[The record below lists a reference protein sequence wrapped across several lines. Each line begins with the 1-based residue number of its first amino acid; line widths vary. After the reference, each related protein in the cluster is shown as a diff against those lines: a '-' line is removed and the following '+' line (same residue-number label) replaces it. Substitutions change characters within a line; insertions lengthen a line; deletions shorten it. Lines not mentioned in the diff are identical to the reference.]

1 MINASFT
8 SVILFAVGKKHV
20 ATKYSLL
27 ASLGN
32 LPVVYMTAFDGW
44 AHDKYN
50 SKYMLMA
57 EAIAGILFVI
67 VFMFILKRMMNK
79 KLIPATMD

>member
-1 MINASFT
+1 M
-8 SVILFAVGKKHV
+8 

-50 SKYMLMA
+50 SKYMLLA
-57 EAIAGILFVI
+57 EAIAGILFVLI
-67 VFMFILKRMMNK
+67 FFFILRRMMSK
-79 KLIPATMD
+79 KLIPAAIA